1 MYGNK
6 VKHYQKE
13 ALKAQL
19 AVADPHQIIKMLMA
33 GALDSL
39 YIAAL
44 MIEQKDYER
53 KSAAISKASS
63 IIESLRLS
71 LDIDAAPELAENLA
85 ALYFYMNRTLT
96 EATIQNDVAKVNEV
110 ASLLGTIKSA
120 WDAIPESAK
129 AEAYAT
135 QENTFDRAGAAG

>member
-1 MYGNK
+1 
-6 VKHYQKE
+6 
-13 ALKAQL
+13 
-19 AVADPHQIIKMLMA
+19 MA